1 MIQDNN
7 IQQMMFRLAGGFL
20 LLLAPACVSE
30 VDINEKQPLVVTA
43 EIASAYPSTRAI
55 DATNFDKR
63 SFEVDDEILI
73 SDGSQTVKYRNDK
86 TNGWIPSPSGTG
98 LTISASSTFSASY
111 PEAFPE
117 ALAEILEAQDES
129 YENFWK
135 SNKLE
140 ATGSNV
146 TLTNNRVNFIF
157 KPVAAKITISIN
169 YTSSGGGAATKYKD
183 VTATLVGNGIRTGSS
198 SSEKIKMLRT
208 STNELSDKHAFVC
221 ILHPGA
227 KSFTLTVSR
236 VDNSSSTTTQTFN
249 QTSFKFE
256 AATNYVYNF
265 TSSDELILNSV
276 TVEGFSD
283 SSDVPQD
290 PVSAT

>member
-63 SFEVDDEILI
+63 SFEVGDEIQI
-73 SDGSQTVKYRNDK
+73 SDGSQTVKYQNDE
-86 TNGWIPSPSGTG
+86 TNGWIPSSSGG
-98 LTISASSTFSASY
+98 LTIPASSTFSASY
-111 PEAFPE
+111 PEAF
-117 ALAEILEAQDES
+117 ARILEAQDLS

-140 ATGSNV
+140 ATGPNV

-169 YTSSGGGAATKYKD
+169 YTSSGGGAVTKYRD
-183 VTATLVGNGIRTGSS
+183 VTATLVGSGIRTGS

-221 ILHPGA
+221 ILHPGE
-227 KSFTLTVSR
+227 KSFKLTVSR
-236 VDNSSSTTTQTFN
+236 TDNLSSTTTQTFT

-283 SSDVPQD
+283 SPDVPQD

>member
-43 EIASAYPSTRAI
+43 EIASAYPSTRTI

-63 SFEVDDEILI
+63 SFEVDDEIQI
-73 SDGSQTVKYRNDK
+73 SDGSNSVKYRNDG
-86 TNGWIPSPSGTG
+86 TNGWIPSSSGG
-98 LTISASSTFSASY
+98 LTIPASSTFSASY
-111 PEAFPE
+111 PEAF
-117 ALAEILEAQDES
+117 AEILEAQDES

-140 ATGSNV
+140 ATGPNV

-169 YTSSGGGAATKYKD
+169 YTSSGGGAVTKYRD
-183 VTATLVGNGIRTGSS
+183 VTATLVGSDIRTGSS
-198 SSEKIKMLRT
+198 SSQTIKMLRT

-221 ILHPGA
+221 ILHPGT
-227 KSFTLTVSR
+227 KSFKLTVSR
-236 VDNSSSTTTQTFN
+236 TDNSSSTTTQTFE
-249 QTSFKFE
+249 QTSFKFD

>member
-43 EIASAYPSTRAI
+43 EIASAYPSTRVI
-55 DATNFDKR
+55 GATNFDKR
-63 SFEVDDEILI
+63 SFEVDDEIQI
-73 SDGSQTVKYRNDK
+73 SDGSKNVKYRNDE
-86 TNGWIPSPSGTG
+86 TNGWIPSLSGTG
-98 LTISASSTFSASY
+98 LTIPASSTFSASY
-111 PEAFPE
+111 PEAF
-117 ALAEILEAQDES
+117 AEILEAQDAS

-140 ATGSNV
+140 ATGLNV

-169 YTSSGGGAATKYKD
+169 YTSSGGGVATKYKD

-198 SSEKIKMLRT
+198 SSQTIKMLRT

-221 ILHPGA
+221 ILHPGE
-227 KSFTLTVSR
+227 KSFKLTVSR
-236 VDNSSSTTTQTFN
+236 TDNSSSTTTQTFN

-256 AATNYVYNF
+256 AATNHVYNF

-283 SSDVPQD
+283 SLDVPQD

>member
-30 VDINEKQPLVVTA
+30 VDVNEKQPLVVTA
-43 EIASAYPSTRAI
+43 EIASASPSTRAI

-63 SFEVDDEILI
+63 SFEVDDEIRI
-73 SDGSQTVKYRNDK
+73 SDGSQTVKYRNDAM
-86 TNGWIPSPSGTG
+86 NGWIPSSSGTG
-98 LTISASSTFSASY
+98 LTIPASSAFSASY
-111 PEAFPE
+111 PEDFT
-117 ALAEILEAQDES
+117 EILEAQSTS

-140 ATGSNV
+140 ATGPDV
-146 TLTNNRVNFIF
+146 TLTNNRVNFVF

-169 YTSSGGGAATKYKD
+169 YTSSGGSATTKYKD
-183 VTATLVGNGIRTGSS
+183 VTATLAGNGIRTGNS
-198 SSEKIKMLRT
+198 SSETIKMLRT
-208 STNELSDKHAFVC
+208 SANTASDKHAFVC
-221 ILHPGA
+221 ILYPGS
-227 KSFTLTVSR
+227 KSFELTVSR
-236 VDNSSSTTTQTFN
+236 TDNSNPPSTSTQTFS
-249 QTSFKFE
+249 QGTFTFE

-265 TSSDELILNSV
+265 TSSNELILNSV